1 MPARLFTLDEAVRLL
16 PVVRRLVTEIQ
27 AAKTAVVEASAM
39 LETLLERTGGNGH
52 LAGQIEEARAAVET
66 SIADMQALM
75 GELEEMG
82 VELKDVEQGL
92 VDFRNMREGRVVYL
106 CWRQGEET
114 IAFWHELDTGFAG
127 RQPL

>member
-1 MPARLFTLDEAVRLL
+1 VPPRLFTLDEALLLL

-27 AAKTAVVEASAM
+27 AAKTEVVVASAR
-39 LETLLERTGGNGH
+39 LEELLARTGGNGY
-52 LAGQIEEARAAVET
+52 LAGQVEEARAAVERT
-66 SIADMQALM
+66 MTEMQALI

-82 VELKDVEQGL
+82 VELKDVEEGL
-92 VDFRNMREGRVVYL
+92 VDFRTMRDGRVVYL

-114 IAFWHELDTGFAG
+114 ISYWHELDTGFPG